1 MRFKIPADVDFLAV
15 NHASWDKLAQ
25 LHYDDPND
33 WYDIKGFL
41 AGKDARCVIDQREM
55 GDLSGARVLH
65 SQCHFC
71 LLYTSPSPR
80 DGLLSRMPSSA

>member
-1 MRFKIPADVDFLAV
+1 MRFRIPADIDFLAV

-41 AGKDARCVIDQREM
+41 AGKDAPLGHAQHHLADAVR
-55 GDLSGARVLH
+55 
-65 SQCHFC
+65 
-71 LLYTSPSPR
+71 PR
-80 DGLLSRMPSSA
+80 RAAVADPRP